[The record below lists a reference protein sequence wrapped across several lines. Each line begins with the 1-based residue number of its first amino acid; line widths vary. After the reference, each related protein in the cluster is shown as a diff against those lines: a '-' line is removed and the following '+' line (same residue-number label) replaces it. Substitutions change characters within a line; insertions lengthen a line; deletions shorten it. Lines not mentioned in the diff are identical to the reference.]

1 MSRKRRQDNEL
12 IDITRAKFAKTVRAG
27 TFMEFLIQDA
37 NVTRKAFMRWW
48 IEDYLKSSHGK
59 ALPKAVKTEIKGLI
73 EARPPNPIS
82 RESLLPGTVS
92 VIQTWESIPLVPG
105 SVEWAKAR
113 VRLIRDVI
121 FDGRFKEYQDHFD
134 LDATPEEIAHAR
146 CWMHQREDGQ
156 LDYYRSLAQ
165 LWSYKDI
172 EWSNEGPVTKL
183 ADPTLTAVE
192 FPPVPANPLSNPN
205 RLRISVDDF
214 ELHLSVLTIS
224 SREEQQQQPPQ
235 QPPQQHT
242 AETSTA
248 DASKRAME
256 PSMEVVFQQQQ
267 RVKEEHAPK
276 GIIDGVIT
284 GQSRVKEEHARG
296 KNVEVDS
303 PHIKNE
309 PGEQEDDE
317 IEIIQQ
323 LQIKN
328 ERGEDDAEVEI
339 IWPPHVK
346 NERGEDDAE
355 VEIIWPPHVKNE
367 HAPKEVVDGVITKQP
382 RVKEEHAPEADVK
395 ATGAATQQPQ
405 IQKERVEEEAG
416 DSDVEIIAPPP
427 IKEKHAHHNGDT
439 DLAII
444 IEPPPSITKAHA
456 PHDDGEVDR
465 ATTTQQQPHVKKEQ
479 EHARQ
484 DDGEVDRAATQQKS
498 QIKKEEHAREAEE
511 VEVEVHGGIIQQ
523 PHIKTEPARQ
533 EEIEVDGATTQQP
546 RIKKERMEAED
557 REGDSDL
564 EIIESLEYHD

>member
-1 MSRKRRQDNEL
+1 
-12 IDITRAKFAKTVRAG
+12 
-27 TFMEFLIQDA
+27 
-37 NVTRKAFMRWW
+37 MRWW
-48 IEDYLKSSHGK
+48 IEDYLKSLHGK

-73 EARPPNPIS
+73 EARPPNPTS

-92 VIQTWESIPLVPG
+92 VIKTWESIPLVPG

-146 CWMHQREDGQ
+146 CWIYQREDGR
-156 LDYYRSLAQ
+156 LDHYRSLAQ
-165 LWSYKDI
+165 PWSYKGM

-214 ELHLSVLTIS
+214 ELRLSALTIS

-242 AETSTA
+242 AETGTA

-256 PSMEVVFQQQQ
+256 PSMEVVFQQQQQQ

-284 GQSRVKEEHARG
+284 GQSHVKEEHARG

-303 PHIKNE
+303 LHIKNE
-309 PGEQEDDE
+309 RGEQEEDE

-328 ERGEDDAEVEI
+328 ERGEEDEAEVEIIRRPLIKKEHVHNGDAEVEI
-339 IWPPHVK
+339 IEPPLIKKEHAR
-346 NERGEDDAE
+346 EAE
-355 VEIIWPPHVKNE
+355 VEV
-367 HAPKEVVDGVITKQP
+367 
-382 RVKEEHAPEADVK
+382 
-395 ATGAATQQPQ
+395 TGTATQQPQ
-405 IQKERVEEEAG
+405 IKKERVEEEAG
-416 DSDVEIIAPPP
+416 DSDVEIITPPP
-427 IKEKHAHHNGDT
+427 IKDKRAHHNGDT
-439 DLAII
+439 DLEII
-444 IEPPPSITKAHA
+444 IEPPPPITK
-456 PHDDGEVDR
+456 
-465 ATTTQQQPHVKKEQ
+465 

-484 DDGEVDRAATQQKS
+484 DDGDVDRATTQQQS
-498 QIKKEEHAREAEE
+498 QIKKEEHAHNGDADGE
-511 VEVEVHGGIIQQ
+511 IIQQ
-523 PHIKTEPARQ
+523 PHIKAEPAHQ
-533 EEIEVDGATTQQP
+533 GDIDSATTQQSQ
-546 RIKKERMEAED
+546 IKKERLEAGEEAED
-557 REGDSDL
+557 GDSDV
-564 EIIESLEYHD
+564 EIVERPEYRD